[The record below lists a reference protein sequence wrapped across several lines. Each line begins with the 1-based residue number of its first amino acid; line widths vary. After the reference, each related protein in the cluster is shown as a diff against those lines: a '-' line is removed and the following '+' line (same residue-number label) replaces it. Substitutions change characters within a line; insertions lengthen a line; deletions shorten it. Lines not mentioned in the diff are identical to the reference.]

1 MTGGQGSPR
10 ALSFSIY
17 RMGKPGSV
25 TQNLGF
31 SPWLTGGEAGIT
43 RENLEVPE
51 GGISFFLFSQLR
63 LKEL

>member
-1 MTGGQGSPR
+1 
-10 ALSFSIY
+10 
-17 RMGKPGSV
+17 MGKPGSV